1 MRAVRSQSILQL
13 PGRPRLASLSTL
25 EFLVLGL
32 CELLGRLSLGLAL
45 GELLAR
51 RMPLSRLTLLEL
63 LEFLAR
69 GEFVAVRAR
78 GGLLEDLD
86 FRGDKF
92 EEFDEFAHR
101 MPLSRLMLLELL
113 ELLALGEVVEYLS
126 FDELLAGLSFGLGLD
141 GLLGRLALGR
151 GLGGLLGRLALGLG
165 LDGLD
170 ELRGRLVLDL
180 GLGGLDE
187 LLGHLGPQARLEF
200 LESAQCLE
208 LQGEGLDRGRL
219 RRARLGDLLRLDHFR
234 LVHLGE
240 RVVVVLL
247 EHQVDGDRVE
257 SLLSEYGAKDILAVA
272 VVLKDSDDA
281 APDLRGRDEL
291 GQATPCAVALHAG
304 AVHGPL
310 FACLAH
316 HILSKGGGIDGEMG
330 VLLEPVAEGFAH

>member
-1 MRAVRSQSILQL
+1 MIRY
-13 PGRPRLASLSTL
+13 LAFALA
-25 EFLVLGL
+25 LG
-32 CELLGRLSLGLAL
+32 ELLGRLSLGLA
-45 GELLAR
+45 G
-51 RMPLSRLTLLEL
+51 
-63 LEFLAR
+63 
-69 GEFVAVRAR
+69 RAR

-86 FRGDKF
+86 VRGDKF
-92 EEFDEFAHR
+92 EEFDEFARR
-101 MPLSRLMLLELL
+101 MPLSRLILLELL

-126 FDELLAGLSFGLGLD
+126 FDGLLASLSFGLGLD
-141 GLLGRLALGR
+141 GLLGRPALGR
-151 GLGGLLGRLALGLG
+151 G

-180 GLGGLDE
+180 GLGGLDNLLGRAGLDE
-187 LLGHLGPQARLEF
+187 LLGHLGSQARLEF

-257 SLLSEYGAKDILAVA
+257 SLLSEHSAKDIKAVA
-272 VVLKDSDDA
+272 DVLKDADDA

-304 AVHGPL
+304 AVHRPR
-310 FACLAH
+310 FACLVH
-316 HILSKGGGIDGEMG
+316 HILGKGGGIDGEMG
-330 VLLEPVAEGFAH
+330 VLLEPVSEGFAH